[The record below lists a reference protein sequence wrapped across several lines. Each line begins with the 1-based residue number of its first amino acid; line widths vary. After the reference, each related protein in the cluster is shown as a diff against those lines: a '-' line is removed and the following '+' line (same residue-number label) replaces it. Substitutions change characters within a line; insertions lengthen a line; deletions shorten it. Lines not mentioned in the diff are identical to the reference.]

1 MRKILKVLFLIS
13 MVLTIA
19 GCGKDNS
26 PKPLNTKFIGTYI
39 DDSHKDIKDIVTLD
53 LSGKNLYITYEQ
65 IDDGTIKGKSILE
78 DKIVLEIENALF
90 TFDKENNKYLLNEET
105 IKNVIGHREKVTN
118 IYTNEKKSQKYT
130 SFKDFKNQTQ
140 SDDVMIEIKV
150 NDTRKE
156 VLLDFYANGAY
167 SNFIT
172 FVEGYK
178 Q

>member
-1 MRKILKVLFLIS
+1 MRKILRVLFLIS
-13 MVLTIA
+13 ILSAIL

-90 TFDKENNKYLLNEET
+90 TFDKE
-105 IKNVIGHREKVTN
+105 
-118 IYTNEKKSQKYT
+118 
-130 SFKDFKNQTQ
+130 
-140 SDDVMIEIKV
+140 
-150 NDTRKE
+150 
-156 VLLDFYANGAY
+156 
-167 SNFIT
+167 
-172 FVEGYK
+172 
-178 Q
+178 